1 MDTRQYAI
9 RARRLT
15 IAIGWSVMS
24 LAAAAL
30 SPTAA
35 SADPAS
41 AKQVLKSM
49 SDYMASQKN
58 LSARFDASLDVVTT
72 TAEKIQYTS
81 SGNMQISRPDKLRVI
96 RQGGYSDV
104 ELVYDGQT
112 ATVADRGY
120 NLYAQI
126 KSPGTVD
133 QLVDELRSA
142 HGFDMPGADL
152 LLTHSYDELIRDVVE
167 AKHIG
172 VGIVEGQECNH
183 LAFRN
188 ADTDWQI
195 WVRTGDK
202 PLPCKM
208 IITSKTV
215 TAAPEYTVQ
224 FHEWKTGG
232 TTDGAAFAYKPQPGA
247 KQVAFSELK
256 NIGELPPSAPATT
269 GDER

>member
-1 MDTRQYAI
+1 MGTYTSPRT
-9 RARRLT
+9 ARRL
-15 IAIGWSVMS
+15 S
-24 LAAAAL
+24 AAVAWAAF
-30 SPTAA
+30 SFAATAFLTTPA

-58 LSARFDASLDVVTT
+58 LSARFDASLDVVTPA
-72 TAEKIQYTS
+72 AEKIQFAS
-81 SGNMQISRPDKLRVI
+81 SGNMQLSRPDKLHVV

-112 ATVADRGY
+112 ATVVDRGY
-120 NLYAQI
+120 NLYAQL

-133 QLVDELRSA
+133 HLIDQLRSA
-142 HGFDMPGADL
+142 HDFDMPGADL
-152 LLTHSYDELIRDVVE
+152 LLTRSYDELIRDVVE

-172 VGIVEGQECNH
+172 VGIVEGHECNH

-195 WVRTGDK
+195 WVRIGEK

-208 IITSKTV
+208 IITSKAV

-224 FHEWKTGG
+224 FHEWKTGEAG
-232 TTDGAAFAYKPQPGA
+232 DSAAFVYRPQPGA

-256 NIGELPPSAPATT
+256 NIGELPPSASASPGEA
-269 GDER
+269 R